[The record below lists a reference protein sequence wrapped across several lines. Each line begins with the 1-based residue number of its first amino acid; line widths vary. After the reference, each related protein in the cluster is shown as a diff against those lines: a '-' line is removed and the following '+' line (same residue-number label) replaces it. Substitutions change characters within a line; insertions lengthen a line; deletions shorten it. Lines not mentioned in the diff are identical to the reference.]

1 MPILKSTPLT
11 FRSSKFL
18 LGKCFVHCGE
28 KQFLLTITADPDSQP
43 LDCFHNARKKVTQG
57 GGRIVYGWAI
67 WIWPRVY
74 IEAEHHAVFEPADG
88 APWIDPTPPHISD
101 ITARLFIED
110 PTAIYDF
117 DNEGIRRDNIRHAL
131 VKDPLVPA
139 FFESARA
146 FNVAMNALPGVGE
159 IRVPPAVAQRINA
172 LQWRMPN

>member
-1 MPILKSTPLT
+1 MPYS
-11 FRSSKFL
+11 
-18 LGKCFVHCGE
+18 
-28 KQFLLTITADPDSQP
+28 
-43 LDCFHNARKKVTQG
+43 N
-57 GGRIVYGWAI
+57 
-67 WIWPRVY
+67 
-74 IEAEHHAVFEPADG
+74 
-88 APWIDPTPPHISD
+88 PP
-101 ITARLFIED
+101 TARRGSTRLRLTYRTSRHACSLKT
-110 PTAIYDF
+110 PQPIYDF